1 MRKMAYNPPTVQM
14 PVERTWAL
22 VEGDAVAVMPD
33 WAIGGTEA
41 SKDALSSTRHRAWLA
56 ARRRASGT
64 TLHPHATT
72 ITHCQHSLTNFTNVV
87 HNLVLI
93 FCVLNTFIPVYSTP
107 NYLLNVFQPF
117 VDSGTHNASAQSR
130 NVWSSY

>member
-72 ITHCQHSLTNFTNVV
+72 ITHCQHSLTSPMWSTTMGCFADCTDILRFEYIYSFLFT
-87 HNLVLI
+87 
-93 FCVLNTFIPVYSTP
+93 
-107 NYLLNVFQPF
+107 
-117 VDSGTHNASAQSR
+117 A
-130 NVWSSY
+130 